1 MRSYAS
7 RTSRN
12 VSATRRSSAA
22 RGAAGTAASRAANVC
37 ANLSG
42 CHRSAAARK
51 ARLSARREEEALES
65 SGELYTSKRE
75 GCKSASKLFEELF
88 EELSLLRASESRV
101 ASESEFRK
109 TLRSAKSR
117 SAPELGNGAA
127 SADASSSRQ
136 NAHQRA
142 SCVRHRAR
150 RSASSAAADPTPRT
164 PPRAAASTPAARMRA
179 VSRARLSSAAASRV
193 LRARVSASRGVR
205 GTPTRVFLT
214 SARAP
219 ETSRRARNAARSNS
233 TAASSVAAS
242 TEAVAASR
250 AASRARDATSA
261 DSGSMRDSH

>member
-88 EELSLLRASESRV
+88 EELSLLRASESARP
-101 ASESEFRK
+101 SPSFEK
-109 TLRSAKSR
+109 RSAAPKAGPPPSSGTAPR
-117 SAPELGNGAA
+117 ARTRLRRGKTRTSAPRAFATARGARRRA
-127 SADASSSRQ
+127 PPRIRRRERHREPQ
-136 NAHQRA
+136 HLRPQRA
-142 SCVRHRAR
+142 CAPSRAR
-150 RSASSAAADPTPRT
+150 ASPPRQPRASSARAS
-164 PPRAAASTPAARMRA
+164 PPPGACAAR
-179 VSRARLSSAAASRV
+179 
-193 LRARVSASRGVR
+193 
-205 GTPTRVFLT
+205 
-214 SARAP
+214 
-219 ETSRRARNAARSNS
+219 RRAFF
-233 TAASSVAAS
+233 
-242 TEAVAASR
+242 
-250 AASRARDATSA
+250 
-261 DSGSMRDSH
+261 